1 MLTHGSVSMV
11 YDGDGN
17 RVSETAGGVTT
28 KYLID
33 SLNPTG
39 YSQVLDELV
48 SGSVT
53 RTYAYGLQRI
63 SENQLVS
70 STWTPSFYGYDGHG
84 NVRFLTSTTGAVGNT
99 YQFDA
104 FGMPIASAGT
114 TANTYLYSG
123 ERFDQN
129 IGLYHLRARYYNQN
143 TGRFETMDP
152 ELGKSFNPAT
162 LHKYLYANANPTNRV
177 DPLGLDAFEYATDL
191 QVVFKTHGLD
201 HLLAEGLEL
210 TQPEVEAYVEQ
221 LVREIIQEEG
231 VSPGALIDIPFL
243 MSQLGNVPWAARIFI
258 LTDAL
263 IEVTTYFPI
272 NK

>member
-1 MLTHGSVSMV
+1 
-11 YDGDGN
+11 
-17 RVSETAGGVTT
+17 
-28 KYLID
+28 
-33 SLNPTG
+33 
-39 YSQVLDELV
+39 
-48 SGSVT
+48 
-53 RTYAYGLQRI
+53 
-63 SENQLVS
+63 
-70 STWTPSFYGYDGHG
+70 
-84 NVRFLTSTTGAVGNT
+84 
-99 YQFDA
+99 
-104 FGMPIASAGT
+104 
-114 TANTYLYSG
+114 
-123 ERFDQN
+123 
-129 IGLYHLRARYYNQN
+129 
-143 TGRFETMDP
+143 
-152 ELGKSFNPAT
+152 
-162 LHKYLYANANPTNRV
+162 
-177 DPLGLDAFEYATDL
+177 LDAFEYATDL